1 MKRALLIIIG
11 IILLV
16 VGLAATIGGA
26 AVLIFVGPG
35 GVYSAD
41 AGRITGTGNAL
52 LFNEFKVNTGNYTS
66 TVEKFVELTVGA
78 SGANGQQVFIG
89 VGPSAAVNHYLAGVQ
104 RDVVSDIN
112 GSSAKVTSIPG
123 TTKPTPPNNQTFW
136 TDKAV
141 GNTATIKVDPKP
153 GTTLVIMNANTTA
166 PVSVNLLIGG
176 KSSSLFP
183 GAIVSV
189 VIGVLLIVLAVWL
202 FIVAKRSK
210 RKAQIQAEAYTPP
223 TLQPP

>member
-1 MKRALLIIIG
+1 MKRVFLTIIGVILLLI
-11 IILLV
+11 
-16 VGLAATIGGA
+16 GLAATLGGA
-26 AVLIFVGPG
+26 AVLIFVGPS
-35 GVYSAD
+35 GVYSTD

-52 LFNEFKVNTGNYTS
+52 LFNEFKVNTGSYTS
-66 TVEKFVELTVGA
+66 TVEKVVELTVGA
-78 SGANGQQVFIG
+78 TGANGQQVFVG

-136 TDKAV
+136 TEKAV
-141 GNTATIKVDPKP
+141 GTSPAIKVDAKP
-153 GTTLVIMNANTTA
+153 GTTLVIMNATPTA

-183 GAIVSV
+183 AAIVSV
-189 VIGVLLIVLAVWL
+189 VIG
-202 FIVAKRSK
+202 
-210 RKAQIQAEAYTPP
+210 
-223 TLQPP
+223 